1 MFGLTVRF
9 DLKDE
14 DAAQGFDHLVAE
26 TAPGIRE
33 QEPGTLLYAVHT
45 VEDAPLARVFYEMY
59 ADREAFE
66 AHESQPHTKRFLS
79 ERDQYIAETRVEFLT
94 PTGGKNLPQ

>member
-14 DAAQGFDHLVAE
+14 AAAQGFDQLVAE

-94 PTGGKNLPQ
+94 PTVGKNLPQ